1 MEVRLNKYIAQSG
14 YCSRRKA
21 DQLIKQ
27 GKVKVNGKIIN
38 ELGIKINPDRDKIE
52 VEGEILKPQKEKKY
66 YKIYKPR
73 GYLTALGK
81 DKFGRKTL
89 TDLFREINFKEKV
102 FPIGRLDYDS
112 EGLLLLT
119 NDGEFAYK
127 LMHPKFKV
135 PKTYIVEVQGRVN
148 AKTFNKMEKGTK
160 LEDVFLKPDS
170 IKIIRKTPN
179 STIFE
184 ITIHSG
190 QKRVLRR
197 YFKKFG
203 FPVKRLKR
211 ISIGKIKL
219 GNLRNKDIKEIDIEE
234 IKTLAATN
242 FPDRSPGQYHRRR
255 RA

>member
-1 MEVRLNKYIAQSG
+1 MEIRLNKYIAQSG

-21 DQLIKQ
+21 DELIKQ
-27 GKVKVNGKIIN
+27 GKVKINGQIVK
-38 ELGIKINPDRDKIE
+38 ELGIKINPKRDKVEIE
-52 VEGEILKPQKEKKY
+52 GKILKPQEEKKY
-66 YKIYKPR
+66 YKLYKPR

-89 TDLFREINFKEKV
+89 SDLFREINFKENV
-102 FPIGRLDYDS
+102 FPVGRLDYDS

-170 IKIIRKTPN
+170 IKIIRKTSN

-190 QKRVLRR
+190 QKRILRR
-197 YFKKFG
+197 FFKKFG

-211 ISIGKIKL
+211 IRVGKINL
-219 GNLRNKDIKEIDIEE
+219 GNVREGEVVELGRDE

-242 FPDRSPGQYHRRR
+242 FPDRSPGQYHRRW